1 MVKSRLMTK
10 GEDKLD
16 DEEKEHLEK
25 MNREGEFLPWLV
37 GYFFKYKLF
46 NIIFYRDKSSEEC
59 IEVSGG
65 EYIGCITF

>member
-37 GYFFKYKLF
+37 G
-46 NIIFYRDKSSEEC
+46 DKSSEEC